1 MNRPTPQLI
10 KMKKWMR
17 KSTVNFF
24 ERNPDVIGAPSF
36 VPICNKMIA
45 DVLSSGFEVV
55 TRDTHF
61 ITCRSRQ
68 ILSQNLTGDI
78 FQEDEIFKAESAMNA
93 HFERLHDYFDTRIQQ
108 GEQKLELGGFG
119 SSEIQK
125 LVTNYETMTVTNG
138 VTQYLDILA
147 KADHYITILQYLWVT
162 SELSDNPDEAMRVKL
177 NTEREVRH
185 HLFGITRAS
194 NTHYNNIRR
203 ICNGVVERRR
213 QERANQAERDRQRAA
228 ERKIKAEQAEARRQ
242 AESQQRKDERRQRR
256 DTERA
261 QNLAAAQNELNS
273 LAPEATPA

>member
-1 MNRPTPQLI
+1 
-10 KMKKWMR
+10 MKKWMR

-36 VPICNKMIA
+36 VPICNKMIVE
-45 DVLSSGFEVV
+45 VLSSGFEVV

-68 ILSQNLTGDI
+68 ILSQNLKGDI

-119 SSEIQK
+119 ISEIQK

-177 NTEREVRH
+177 NTEREVRQ

-228 ERKIKAEQAEARRQ
+228 ERKIKAEQAEARRL
-242 AESQQRKDERRQRR
+242 AESQQRKEERRQRR
-256 DTERA
+256 DAERA